1 MKMGKFQPEYKVYPR
16 TNITN
21 SDILKEC
28 SGEYVRLMAHDIMIN
43 SIAKLK
49 WLSEYT
55 SASNLDF
62 DICQNKYCMD
72 AKNLMAMMTLDIN
85 DVCQLV
91 VHTAD
96 MKQAES
102 VLREITDEL
111 NR

>member
-1 MKMGKFQPEYKVYPR
+1 
-16 TNITN
+16 
-21 SDILKEC
+21 
-28 SGEYVRLMAHDIMIN
+28 
-43 SIAKLK
+43 
-49 WLSEYT
+49 
-55 SASNLDF
+55 
-62 DICQNKYCMD
+62 
-72 AKNLMAMMTLDIN
+72 MAMMTLDIN